1 MSETIN
7 EQLVINISSWMRN
20 ARTEECCIPYNYN
33 MRIVV
38 YTIVRNVPLKMS
50 SSFFARTVTKDALS
64 PEPDS

>member
-1 MSETIN
+1 MPEHKSVVYCITIA
-7 EQLVINISSWMRN
+7 S
-20 ARTEECCIPYNYN
+20 

-50 SSFFARTVTKDALS
+50 SSFLARTVTKDALS